1 MSITI
6 TGRTVVIGD
15 PLYHTGFKAWG
26 VVTGYDGNSAKLDII
41 GANGLPRTL
50 YVQQGGMVGGNRVVY
65 WHEPLRFEVP
75 FQSVTKYQRLL
86 DAIVA
91 EMPS

>member
-6 TGRTVVIGD
+6 TGRHVLIGD

-26 VVTGYDGNSAKLDII
+26 TVSGYDGNSAKLDII
-41 GANGLPRTL
+41 GANGQPRTL
-50 YVQQGGMVGGNRVVY
+50 FVQQGGLVGGVRVIY
-65 WHEPLRFEVP
+65 WHEPLVFEVP
-75 FQSVTKYQRLL
+75 FQSVSKYQRLL